1 MKKIL
6 QPISFNQNFHY
17 TLVPL
22 RYKKQNLKIME
33 TFYFTLGVLSIIAI
47 IFIVALVW
55 GLVMV
60 VRTKKDLKELES
72 SYSREMEYSQRRLDD
87 QRRELDITVD
97 HVHRRIEEVHQE
109 SRSHTDKRADQ
120 LIQVLDK
127 LKS

>member
-1 MKKIL
+1 M
-6 QPISFNQNFHY
+6 
-17 TLVPL
+17 
-22 RYKKQNLKIME
+22 RYKQQNLKLME
-33 TFYFTLGVLSIIAI
+33 TFYFTLGILSIIAI

-60 VRTKKDLKELES
+60 VRTKKDLKELEL
-72 SYSREMEYSQRRLDD
+72 SYSREMEYSQRILED
-87 QRRELDITVD
+87 QRCELGVTVD
-97 HVHRRIEEVHQE
+97 HIHRRIDEVIQE